1 VLELLVK
8 DLVHFDWVG
17 FELVDLEDSVRQGDG
32 VLEPGRGQLF
42 VLLHQR
48 SDIVEVTVEE
58 ARHDVVFVL
67 VYFVAVK
74 VFILLD
80 QLFQVLAHSVV
91 CVD

>member
-1 VLELLVK
+1 MLELLVK

-67 VYFVAVK
+67 IDFVSVK